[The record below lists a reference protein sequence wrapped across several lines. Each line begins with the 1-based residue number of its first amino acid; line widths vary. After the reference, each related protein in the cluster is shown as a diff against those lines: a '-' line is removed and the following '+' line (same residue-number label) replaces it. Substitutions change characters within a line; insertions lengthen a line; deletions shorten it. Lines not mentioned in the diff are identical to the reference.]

1 MICVNCGESMLA
13 LELDEFEIDYC
24 DNCGGIWLDSGELE
38 LALGEE
44 KFREDQFIPLADETE
59 TGRSNRHCPIC
70 SKRMM
75 LVSLPQSDTQLDRC
89 ERGHGLWFDRG
100 ELRGVARAISLEGSS
115 RVTDL
120 LSDMIDKETE

>member
-1 MICVNCGESMLA
+1 MLA

-44 KFREDQFIPLADETE
+44 QFREDQLIPLADGSEE
-59 TGRSNRHCPIC
+59 RKGQRNCPIC

-75 LVSLPQSDTQLDRC
+75 LVSLPEDETELDRC
-89 ERGHGLWFDRG
+89 QRGHGLWFDRG
-100 ELRGVARAISLEGSS
+100 ELRKVAKAISLEGST
-115 RVTDL
+115 RLKEL
-120 LSDMIDKETE
+120 LSDIFAEKDK